1 MTTDLTVIVLFDK
14 SKSASDMNDK
24 SLNLSVIFCSFIL
37 SEKYL
42 IVKKYSNLPKKK
54 K

>member
-1 MTTDLTVIVLFDK
+1 
-14 SKSASDMNDK
+14 MNDK

-42 IVKKYSNLPKKK
+42 IAKKYLNLQKYEPPEKSYVEDWGQFNYK
-54 K
+54 

>member
-1 MTTDLTVIVLFDK
+1 
-14 SKSASDMNDK
+14 MNDK

-42 IVKKYSNLPKKK
+42 TAKKYLNLQKCEPPEKSYVEDWGQFNYK
-54 K
+54 